1 MEPLDFVFH
10 KIKQLAKSG
19 HDFLDGVRRGRDNSI
34 RRNPIEILKRL
45 QREAF
50 SDQMKL
56 RDRQD
61 KLERVIS
68 YYRTSKGSPFQ
79 ESSTRLRG
87 DVDVLGAILLLG
99 DVNQDY
105 HDALCRAGIRTGVES
120 KFTFETTVREKDT
133 LFAEFVAGQNG
144 VGYDSNGS
152 GNALS
157 LNKVSYM
164 ANISDWLSLLAV
176 PVGAQSRDF
185 RTISNSSNQRKGL
198 TDLSFVGPP
207 LLHQHNGSTVGLT
220 VRKSNVI
227 ASVAQSLS
235 GLGMQENPSNG
246 IGQCFSTFAQIVCHL
261 PRKIKL
267 SVSGVHRVP
276 KSSHHSVGFGP
287 LTIPLVFRRQ
297 HEDVE
302 PLVEINA
309 LQSLA
314 TDSIA
319 LNLESE
325 LDENT
330 KIGGWVEMESSNS
343 KQMRWA
349 VSVFDD
355 SEDET
360 GWGMC
365 VSGMVEGSSNW
376 SRLQAESYLK
386 LNLGEKLSIKP
397 GIAYAMDGNANTF
410 ALMLRSSW
418 SF

>member
-1 MEPLDFVFH
+1 MEAIKKQATRLREQVAKQQQAVLKHLGHFGNESVVLDDAEVQCYQRLQ
-10 KIKQLAKSG
+10 KLYNSTREAKVTNQLS
-19 HDFLDGVRRGRDNSI
+19 DGGLQCSHY
-34 RRNPIEILKRL
+34 IEILKRL

-56 RDRQD
+56 RDKQD

-133 LFAEFVAGQNG
+133 LFAEFGAGQNG
-144 VGYDSNGS
+144 VGYDSKGS

-164 ANISDWLSLLAV
+164 ANVSDWLSLLAV

-198 TDLSFVGPP
+198 TDLSFAGPP

-235 GLGMQENPSNG
+235 GLGMQENSSNR
-246 IGQCFSTFAQIVCHL
+246 IGQ
-261 PRKIKL
+261 
-267 SVSGVHRVP
+267 
-276 KSSHHSVGFGP
+276 
-287 LTIPLVFRRQ
+287 Q

-302 PLVEINA
+302 PLVERNA

-314 TDSIA
+314 TGSIA
-319 LNLESE
+319 LNLEFE

-349 VSVFDD
+349 VNVFDD
-355 SEDET
+355 SEDEI